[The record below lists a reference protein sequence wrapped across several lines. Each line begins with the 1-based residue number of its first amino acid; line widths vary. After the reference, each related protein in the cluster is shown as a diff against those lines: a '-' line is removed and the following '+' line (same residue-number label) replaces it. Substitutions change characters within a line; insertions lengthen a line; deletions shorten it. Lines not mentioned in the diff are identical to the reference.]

1 MRPHEDDQRDGH
13 RGQGSMAGRLHQRA
27 TAPALPAQNYEVRL
41 KRAWVRAVA
50 DRTTV
55 DVTMDVRHTHHSAKH
70 VKSGGDDGDIHFS
83 GVSAGIGLPF
93 VAEVVN
99 AGLAAQRPA
108 VDAIIAAEEN
118 DDDIEIGGA
127 WRLWFEHPAKKQT
140 QGGSNPFE
148 PDQTNPDHSFEIHPA
163 SRINQL
169 DLTGSFIPIAGYTA
183 YAAEVAFPY
192 FDQRKVTIKASSSG
206 ISLRSG
212 KLKYNHVEFEIEL
225 THDPA
230 RVQDGYIAL
239 AKVLDDNGDDVA
251 AGPRRM
257 IFVAGTR
264 GAEVMRTASAGDRFR
279 ALGVPRVNL
288 SAVLALVEQHG
299 TRQFEAALPYEM
311 IVVGVM

>member
-1 MRPHEDDQRDGH
+1 MCESTRRALV
-13 RGQGSMAGRLHQRA
+13 AGLAALLLAGA
-27 TAPALPAQNYEVRL
+27 TAPAMPAQNYEVRL

-279 ALGVPRVNL
+279 ALGIPRVNL